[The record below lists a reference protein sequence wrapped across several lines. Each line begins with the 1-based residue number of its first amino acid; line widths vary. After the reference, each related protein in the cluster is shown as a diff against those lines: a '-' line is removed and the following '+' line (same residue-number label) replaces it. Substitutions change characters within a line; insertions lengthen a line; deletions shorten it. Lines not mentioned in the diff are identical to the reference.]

1 VRLSIE
7 LDSATISFHS
17 AGADEPYPWLIEVG
31 ALREAARAGN
41 GQSTE
46 TANTTCAIDNAQNKA
61 GRILEAAERRRATL
75 YDDAGRVHFDGI
87 IQSIAPGLRELVLT
101 IEA

>member
-1 VRLSIE
+1 MRLTIA
-7 LDSATISFHS
+7 LASASLTFHEP
-17 AGADEPYPWLIEVG
+17 GADEAFPWLIDVG

-41 GQSTE
+41 GRGTE
-46 TANTTCAIDNAQNKA
+46 APNTTVALDNAQNKA
-61 GRILEAAERRRATL
+61 GRILVAAERRRATL
-75 YDDAGRVHFDGI
+75 YDAAGRVHFEGI